1 GLYSSQS
8 DYSADGYLVFI
19 GSNLPAKRLCPS
31 IPTNWKLILTR
42 DFNNDGKPDY
52 VLYNLI
58 THQTA
63 LWHLNNNVLAGGAY
77 GPTLP
82 DSWALV
88 GAADF
93 NHDGNQDYLLYN
105 ASTKKSAIWYLSD
118 PNFLSGQYGPTM
130 DPLLN
135 WSVQPISRFMSIR
148 TAILILCFSL

>member
-1 GLYSSQS
+1 
-8 DYSADGYLVFI
+8 
-19 GSNLPAKRLCPS
+19 
-31 IPTNWKLILTR
+31 LTR

-63 LWHLNNNVLAGGAY
+63 LWYLNNNVLAGGAY

-105 ASTKKSAIWYLSD
+105 ASTKKSAIWYLSG
-118 PNFLSGQYGPTM
+118 PNFVSGQYGPTM
-130 DPLLN
+130 DAATELVGAADFPLYVDENGNPDFVLFTSDTLETGIWYPDN
-135 WSVQPISRFMSIR
+135 NLGLGAAHYGPTLPSGWSLIIR
-148 TAILILCFSL
+148 